1 MRKNI
6 DIKDDLLADI
16 AYLAAK
22 EKRRGKTDTKNFI
35 EDLVESYVIKKKKL
49 SERSRVVAIT
59 PNDQA

>member
-6 DIKDDLLADI
+6 DINDDLVADI

-35 EDLVESYVIKKKKL
+35 EDLVESYVIKKKESVRKKQGG
-49 SERSRVVAIT
+49 SNNA
-59 PNDQA
+59 

>member
-6 DIKDDLLADI
+6 DIKDDLVADI

-35 EDLVESYVIKKKKL
+35 EDLVESYVVKKL
-49 SERSRVVAIT
+49 ETVRKKQGGSNNA
-59 PNDQA
+59 

>member
-6 DIKDDLLADI
+6 DIKDDLVADI

-35 EDLVESYVIKKKKL
+35 EDLVESYVIKKKESVRKKQGG
-49 SERSRVVAIT
+49 SNNA
-59 PNDQA
+59 

>member
-6 DIKDDLLADI
+6 DIKDDLVADI

-35 EDLVESYVIKKKKL
+35 EDLVESYVIKKKETVQKKQGG
-49 SERSRVVAIT
+49 SNNA
-59 PNDQA
+59 